1 MCITIDPARISLTAD
16 PVYTRFRVL
25 RFNRSLQEYGSRLT
39 FSYYGSAFIAGLTL
53 VLGMLTSGCATKQQ
67 QAFKLSFLPSSPAA
81 VEPTFEAPPQ
91 FATNLYASDTPDLVQ
106 RALASASRQAEVDS
120 RVAKAHEHLEAGKHF
135 YQIDDAE
142 GARREF
148 DAAMDIL
155 LSAPDTLPDRPRLE
169 GELDQ
174 IADTIYHYDL
184 EGLGAGASA
193 QAEVVYDK
201 SPLDSILDMTF
212 PTDPNLRPKV
222 KEEIEATVSQLP
234 LQENDA
240 VLSYVHYFST
250 DRGRKVLTGGL
261 RRSGRYRPLV
271 QRILDDEGVP
281 QELIYLAQVESGF
294 LPRARSNKQ
303 AVGMWQFVQFRG
315 RQYGLMQGPGT
326 DDRLDPEKATRA
338 AAKHL
343 HDLYAMFGDWYL
355 AMAAYNCGPGCV
367 QRAVERTG
375 YADFWELR
383 RLNALPKET
392 ANYVPAIV
400 ALTIMAKNPK
410 DYDLENLDADRPL
423 EYETMDL
430 DTPTSLGL
438 IADAADRPV
447 SEIQDLNPA
456 LLKSATPSGYQLRVP
471 KGTLATVKMGLDLVP
486 ANHRAEWRIHRV
498 VAGETLAEIAHRYA
512 TPLLALTSA
521 NQHAAQGGPVTD
533 APEAGDMLVVPAV
546 SHAARVAPRSTLA
559 SVRGQASHKT
569 VAARRTPVNTPARR
583 VHASTDHTAS
593 LAPKHRATAN

>member
-1 MCITIDPARISLTAD
+1 MTPSHRSPASMAGFTILLAL
-16 PVYTRFRVL
+16 
-25 RFNRSLQEYGSRLT
+25 
-39 FSYYGSAFIAGLTL
+39 
-53 VLGMLTSGCATKQQ
+53 LTSSCATKQP
-67 QAFKLSFLPSSPAA
+67 AFKLSFLPSTPIAL
-81 VEPTFEAPPQ
+81 EPTFEAPPQ
-91 FATNLYASDTPDLVQ
+91 FATNLYATDSPDLVQ
-106 RALASASRQAEVDS
+106 RALASAHRQAEVDS
-120 RVAKAHEHLEAGKHF
+120 RVAQARSHLEAGKRF
-135 YQIDDAE
+135 YQLGDVE

-148 DAAMDIL
+148 DAAMDVL
-155 LSAPDTLPDRPRLE
+155 LSAPDSLPERPRLE
-169 GELDQ
+169 SELDQ

-184 EGLGAGASA
+184 EGLGGAAS
-193 QAEVVYDK
+193 QQEVVYDK
-201 SPLDSILDMTF
+201 TPLDSILDMTF

-240 VLSYVHYFST
+240 VLGYVHYFST
-250 DRGRKVLTGGL
+250 ERGHKVLMGGL

-315 RQYGLMQGPGT
+315 RQYGLMQSPGT

-392 ANYVPAIV
+392 ANYVPAIL

-410 DYDLENLDADRPL
+410 DYELENLETDRPV
-423 EYETMDL
+423 EYETVAL
-430 DTPTSLGL
+430 DTPTSLAL
-438 IADAADRPV
+438 IADAADRPM

-456 LLKSATPSGYQLRVP
+456 LLKSAAPAGYQLRVP
-471 KGTLATVKMGLDLVP
+471 RGTLATVRMALDLVP
-486 ANHRAEWRIHRV
+486 ANHRADWRIHRV
-498 VAGETLAEIAHRYA
+498 VPGETLAEIAHRYSS
-512 TPLLALTSA
+512 PVSALTSA
-521 NQHAAQGGPVTD
+521 NQRASVDAAGGDSLV
-533 APEAGDMLVVPAV
+533 AGDLLVVPAAAHLSRVVARSAV
-546 SHAARVAPRSTLA
+546 S
-559 SVRGQASHKT
+559 SVHGKLSRKAL
-569 VAARRTPVNTPARR
+569 AARRTPPNTTPAAPARR
-583 VHASTDHTAS
+583 AHANAYHTAS
-593 LAPKHRATAN
+593 LALKHHASVN

>member
-1 MCITIDPARISLTAD
+1 MNPSHRAPAL
-16 PVYTRFRVL
+16 
-25 RFNRSLQEYGSRLT
+25 
-39 FSYYGSAFIAGLTL
+39 IAGFS
-53 VLGMLTSGCATKQQ
+53 VLIALLTSSCATKQP
-67 QAFKLSFLPSSPAA
+67 AFKLSFLPSTPAPI
-81 VEPTFEAPPQ
+81 EPTFEAPPQ
-91 FATNLYASDTPDLVQ
+91 FKTNLYASESPDLVQ
-106 RALASASRQAEVDS
+106 RALASASRQVEVDS
-120 RVAKAHEHLEAGKHF
+120 RVAQARAHLESGKRF
-135 YQIDDAE
+135 YQLGDVAN
-142 GARREF
+142 ARREF
-148 DAAMDIL
+148 DAALDVL
-155 LSAPDTLPDRPRLE
+155 LSAPDSLPDRPRVE
-169 GELDQ
+169 SELDQ

-184 EGLGAGASA
+184 EGLGGAA
-193 QAEVVYDK
+193 NEQEVVYDK
-201 SPLDSILDMTF
+201 SPLDTILDMTF

-250 DRGRKVLTGGL
+250 DRGHKVLVNGL

-315 RQYGLMQGPGT
+315 RQYGLMQTPGT

-367 QRAVERTG
+367 ERAVERTG
-375 YADFWELR
+375 YADFWDLR

-392 ANYVPAIV
+392 ANYVPVILAV
-400 ALTIMAKNPK
+400 TIMAKNPK
-410 DYDLENLDADRPL
+410 DYDLENLETDRPL
-423 EYETMDL
+423 EYETIDL
-430 DTPTSLGL
+430 DTPTSLAL

-456 LLKSATPSGYQLRVP
+456 LLKSAAPAGYQLRVP
-471 KGTLATVKMGLDLVP
+471 KGTLAPVMTALDLVP
-486 ANHRAEWRIHRV
+486 ANHRADWRIHRV
-498 VAGETLAEIAHRYA
+498 VPGETLAEIAHRYA
-512 TPLLALTSA
+512 TQVSALNSA
-521 NQHAAQGGPVTD
+521 NERAALNGPVGD
-533 APEAGDMLVVPAV
+533 SPVAGDLLVIPVASRLPRLT
-546 SHAARVAPRSTLA
+546 ARVTRSAVPLSREKLSRKA
-559 SVRGQASHKT
+559 VAVRK
-569 VAARRTPVNTPARR
+569 TPVNKPARR
-583 VHASTDHTAS
+583 ARGGAYRTAS
-593 LAPKHRATAN
+593 LAYKHHVAAN

>member
-1 MCITIDPARISLTAD
+1 MI
-16 PVYTRFRVL
+16 
-25 RFNRSLQEYGSRLT
+25 
-39 FSYYGSAFIAGLTL
+39 FSHRASAFIAGLTCWAAL
-53 VLGMLTSGCATKQQ
+53 FATGCATKQQ
-67 QAFKLSFLPSSPAA
+67 QAFRLSFLPSTPAPF
-81 VEPTFEAPPQ
+81 EPTFEAPPQ
-91 FATNLYASDTPDLVQ
+91 VAVNLYSSDSPDLVQ
-106 RALASASRQAEVDS
+106 RALASAARPAEVDN
-120 RVAKAHEHLEAGKHF
+120 RVAKAHQHVEAGKRY
-135 YQIDDAE
+135 YQLDDLDA
-142 GARREF
+142 ARREF
-148 DAAMDIL
+148 DAALDVL

-169 GELDQ
+169 SELDQ
-174 IADTIYHYDL
+174 IADTIYRYDL
-184 EGLGAGASA
+184 EGLGAAA
-193 QAEVVYDK
+193 TEQPEVVYDQ

-212 PTDPNLRPKV
+212 PIDPNLRPKV

-250 DRGRKVLTGGL
+250 DRGRKVLLNGL

-281 QELIYLAQVESGF
+281 QELIYLAQAESGF
-294 LPRARSNKQ
+294 LPRARSYKQ

-338 AAKHL
+338 AARHL

-392 ANYVPAIV
+392 ANYVPIILAV
-400 ALTIMAKNPK
+400 TIMAKNPK
-410 DYDLENLDADRPL
+410 DYDLENLDPDRPV
-423 EYETMDL
+423 EYDTVDL
-430 DTPTSLGL
+430 DAPTSLAL

-456 LLKSATPSGYQLRVP
+456 VLKYAAPSGYQLRVP
-471 KGTLATVKMGLDLVP
+471 KGLLAAVKLALDMVP
-486 ANHRAEWRIHRV
+486 PNHRADWRIHRV
-498 VAGETLAEIAHRYA
+498 VAGETLAEIARRYS
-512 TPLLALTSA
+512 TPVSALTSA
-521 NQHAAQGGPVTD
+521 NQRTSLD
-533 APEAGDMLVVPAV
+533 APIVGDLLVVPAV
-546 SHAARVAPRSTLA
+546 SHLSRVAAHSTVASSRGSRRSGRTLA
-559 SVRGQASHKT
+559 S
-569 VAARRTPVNTPARR
+569 RRTPSNTPARR
-583 VHASTDHTAS
+583 VHAGPYHTAS
-593 LAPKHRATAN
+593 LASHHRATAN

>member
-1 MCITIDPARISLTAD
+1 
-16 PVYTRFRVL
+16 V
-25 RFNRSLQEYGSRLT
+25 
-39 FSYYGSAFIAGLTL
+39 
-53 VLGMLTSGCATKQQ
+53 
-67 QAFKLSFLPSSPAA
+67 
-81 VEPTFEAPPQ
+81 
-91 FATNLYASDTPDLVQ
+91 
-106 RALASASRQAEVDS
+106 
-120 RVAKAHEHLEAGKHF
+120 
-135 YQIDDAE
+135 
-142 GARREF
+142 
-148 DAAMDIL
+148 L

-169 GELDQ
+169 SELDQ
-174 IADTIYHYDL
+174 ISDTIYRYDL
-184 EGLGAGASA
+184 EGLGAAASE
-193 QAEVVYDK
+193 QSEVVYDK

-250 DRGRKVLTGGL
+250 DRGRKVLLGGL

-271 QRILDDEGVP
+271 QRILDNEGVP

-294 LPRARSNKQ
+294 LPRARSYKQ

-315 RQYGLMQGPGT
+315 REYGLMQGPGT

-383 RLNALPKET
+383 RLNALPHET
-392 ANYVPAIV
+392 ANYVPLIV

-410 DYDLENLDADRPL
+410 DYDLENLDTDRPV

-430 DTPTSLGL
+430 EAPTSLAL
-438 IADAADRPV
+438 VADASDRPV
-447 SEIQDLNPA
+447 SEIQDLNPG
-456 LLKSATPSGYQLRVP
+456 LLKLAAPAGYQLRVP
-471 KGTLATVKMGLDLVP
+471 KGSLAAVRMALELVP
-486 ANHRAEWRIHRV
+486 ANHRADWRIHRV
-498 VAGETLAEIAHRYA
+498 VPGETLADIAHRYS
-512 TPLLALTSA
+512 TPLFALTSA
-521 NQHAAQGGPVTD
+521 NQRAALDTPD
-533 APEAGDMLVVPAV
+533 APVAGDLLVVPVASHVSRVPARSAV
-546 SHAARVAPRSTLA
+546 SS
-559 SVRGQASHKT
+559 SHGKPSRKAL
-569 VAARRTPVNTPARR
+569 AARRTAPSTTVTAPARR
-583 VHASTDHTAS
+583 VHASPYHTAS
-593 LAPKHRATAN
+593 LASKHHASVN

>member
-1 MCITIDPARISLTAD
+1 M
-16 PVYTRFRVL
+16 
-25 RFNRSLQEYGSRLT
+25 T
-39 FSYYGSAFIAGLTL
+39 FSHRAPAAIAGFTCLALFLAT
-53 VLGMLTSGCATKQQ
+53 GCATKQQ
-67 QAFKLSFLPSSPAA
+67 SFKLSFLPSTPAPI
-81 VEPTFEAPPQ
+81 EPTFEAPPQ
-91 FATNLYASDTPDLVQ
+91 VARTLYSSDSPDLVQ
-106 RALASASRQAEVDS
+106 RALADAARPAEVDS
-120 RVAKAHEHLEAGKHF
+120 RIAKARQHLEAGKRY
-135 YQIDDAE
+135 YQLDDLDA
-142 GARREF
+142 ARREF
-148 DAAMDIL
+148 DAALDVL
-155 LSAPDTLPDRPRLE
+155 LSAPEMLPDRPRLE
-169 GELDQ
+169 SELDQ

-184 EGLGAGASA
+184 EGLGAAVSE
-193 QAEVVYDK
+193 QPEVVYDK

-250 DRGRKVLTGGL
+250 DRGRKVLVNGL

-281 QELIYLAQVESGF
+281 QELIYLAQAESGF
-294 LPRARSNKQ
+294 LPRARSYKQ

-315 RQYGLMQGPGT
+315 RQYGLLQAPGT

-338 AAKHL
+338 AARHL

-392 ANYVPAIV
+392 ANYVPIILAV
-400 ALTIMAKNPK
+400 TIMAKNPR
-410 DYDLENLDADRPL
+410 DYDLEKLDPDRPM
-423 EYETMDL
+423 EYDTMDL
-430 DTPTSLGL
+430 ETPINLAL

-456 LLKSATPSGYQLRVP
+456 VLKYTTPAHYALRVP
-471 KGTLATVKMGLDLVP
+471 KGTLAAVMSAIDMVP
-486 ANHRAEWRIHRV
+486 PNHRTDWRIHRV
-498 VAGETLAEIAHRYA
+498 VPGETLAEIAHRYS
-512 TPLLALTSA
+512 TPVSALTSA
-521 NQHAAQGGPVTD
+521 NQQSGAPV
-533 APEAGDMLVVPAV
+533 AGELLVVPA
-546 SHAARVAPRSTLA
+546 SRLSRAAGRGAVAS
-559 SVRGQASHKT
+559 SRGQQSHRA
-569 VAARRTPVNTPARR
+569 VVSRR
-583 VHASTDHTAS
+583 VHGSPYHTAS
-593 LAPKHRATAN
+593 LSSKHRAAAN